1 MEGNCRLK
9 KLLYY
14 ELALVNLNGENA
26 TCKSAPEIR
35 DLAQEILSPEKF
47 EEAFRIAVMLKRDK
61 KSQREA
67 IAHLRAMVRPPPT
80 RPLYYVQ
87 DEIGKLRS
95 APRNCIRYLG
105 DYIDLLTKAMA
116 FGNMLEIKL

>member
-1 MEGNCRLK
+1 MVSYNSEKREIGEHLKHVTLISNVFLEGNCRLK

-47 EEAFRIAVMLKRDK
+47 EEAFRIA
-61 KSQREA
+61 E
-67 IAHLRAMVRPPPT
+67 
-80 RPLYYVQ
+80 
-87 DEIGKLRS
+87 
-95 APRNCIRYLG
+95 
-105 DYIDLLTKAMA
+105 
-116 FGNMLEIKL
+116 